1 MQMIKLNKE
10 EYELIKHLI
19 ETSYQD
25 LRSEIRHTDNFQ
37 FKRSLKNQ
45 EEILRNIQE
54 KLLDMNLPEELQV
67 QLTN

>member
-1 MQMIKLNKE
+1 MIKLNKE